1 MSLPLTRC
9 AAVLAAL
16 LLAGCASL
24 DQPLGS
30 HLQSE
35 SSHVRG
41 CAEWFRAM
49 DERVEAAGVRDAQD
63 TRVPGFPYL
72 RVNRLLASLRDVAA
86 RSDVAVQALAERMLA
101 LDAEGRRVE
110 SLNLPAAGSAGPFA
124 AEPALRRTQ
133 ECGRLLREIDLAKP
147 GMRRALLE
155 RAEVPDDYLLSYRL
169 LGLYALAS
177 LPFSAGIRQYQ
188 AETLAAFGRAPVAQ
202 AGHLRY
208 APPGSRLT
216 RAAAA
221 AILARSAGN
230 PLGIPEPTPEE
241 FTQLL
246 AAYAPSFEIDVRADY
261 DRFGALHWPRDGA
274 TPAVDA
280 AQAVVYAHPAWTRFR
295 DRVLLQLVYTI
306 WFPERPPQSDGD
318 LLAGRLDGLTWRVTL
333 APDGEPLV
341 YDSIHPCGCYHLFFP
356 TPRAEP
362 LPPPDAN
369 TEWMFAPQVLPRLA
383 EGARPLLRIA
393 SATHYL
399 ERVSVVSGIDSVSRY
414 EIRPY
419 GELRSLQRPEGGRA
433 SAFGPD
439 GLVPGTERAERLLFW
454 PMGILSAGAM
464 RQWGRHATAFIGRRH
479 FDDADL
485 FEKRFRFDLP

>member
-1 MSLPLTRC
+1 LRARC
-9 AAVLAAL
+9 AAALAA

-24 DQPLGS
+24 DQPIGS
-30 HLQSE
+30 HLLSE
-35 SSHVRG
+35 SPRVRG
-41 CAEWFRAM
+41 CAEWFRAL

-72 RVNRLLASLRDVAA
+72 RVNRLLASLRSDAA
-86 RSDVAVQALAERMLA
+86 RSDAAVQALAERMLA
-101 LDAEGRRVE
+101 LDTEARRVE
-110 SLNLPAAGSAGPFA
+110 ILNLPLEPAAGALG
-124 AEPALRRTQ
+124 AEGTLRRTQ
-133 ECGRLLREIDLAKP
+133 ECGRLLREIDLAKAE
-147 GMRRALLE
+147 GRRALLE
-155 RAEVPDDYLLSYRL
+155 RAQVPDDYLLSHRI

-177 LPFSAGIRQYQ
+177 LPFSAGVRQYQ
-188 AETLAAFGRAPVAQ
+188 AETLAAFRRAPVAQ
-202 AGHLRY
+202 AGRVRY

-216 RAAAA
+216 RAAVA

-230 PLGIPEPTPEE
+230 ALGIPEPTPEE
-241 FTQLL
+241 FSDLL
-246 AAYAPSFEIDVRADY
+246 SAYAPSFEIDVRADY
-261 DRFGALHWPRDGA
+261 DRFGALHWRRDDA

-280 AQAVVYAHPAWTRFR
+280 ARAVVYGHPAWTRVR
-295 DRVLLQLVYTI
+295 DRVLLQLVYTL
-306 WFPERPPQSDGD
+306 WFPERPPVSDAD

-356 TPRAEP
+356 THRAEP
-362 LPPPDAN
+362 LPPPEAN
-369 TEWMFAPQVLPRLA
+369 TEWLFSPQALPRLA
-383 EGARPLLRIA
+383 EGQRPLLRIE

-399 ERVSVVSGIDSVSRY
+399 EGVSVVSGIDSVSRY

-419 GELRSLQRPEGGRA
+419 GELRSLPRPDGGRA
-433 SAFGPD
+433 SIFGPE

-454 PMGILSAGAM
+454 PMGIRSAGAM

-485 FEKRFRFDLP
+485 FDRRFRFDLP

>member
-1 MSLPLTRC
+1 VRC

-16 LLAGCASL
+16 VAGCASL
-24 DQPLGS
+24 DQPIGS
-30 HLQSE
+30 HLQSG
-35 SSHVRG
+35 SPLVRG

-72 RVNRLLASLRDVAA
+72 RVNRLLASLREKAA
-86 RSDVAVQALAERMLA
+86 RSDAAVQALAERMLV
-101 LDAEGRRVE
+101 LDAEARRVE
-110 SLNLPAAGSAGPFA
+110 ILNLPVEGPAGSFDAD
-124 AEPALRRTQ
+124 PALRRTQ
-133 ECGRLLREIDLAKP
+133 ECGRLLREIDLAKAE
-147 GMRRALLE
+147 GRRGLLE
-155 RAEVPDDYLLSYRL
+155 RAEVPDDYLLSHRI

-188 AETLAAFGRAPVAQ
+188 AETLAAFRRAPIAREGRV
-202 AGHLRY
+202 RY

-221 AILARSAGN
+221 AILVRSAGN

-241 FTQLL
+241 FTALL
-246 AAYAPSFEIDVRADY
+246 AAYAPSFEIDVKADY
-261 DRFGALHWPRDGA
+261 DRFGALRWLRNDA

-280 AQAVVYAHPAWTRFR
+280 TRAVVYGHPAWTRVR
-295 DRVLLQLVYTI
+295 GRVLLQLVYTL
-306 WFPERPPQSDGD
+306 WFPERPPRSDGD

-362 LPPPDAN
+362 LPPPEAN
-369 TEWMFAPQVLPRLA
+369 TEWLFSPQALPRVA
-383 EGARPLLRIA
+383 DGERPLLHLE

-399 ERVSVVSGIDSVSRY
+399 EGVSVVAGIDSVSRY
-414 EIRPY
+414 EIRSY
-419 GELRSLQRPEGGRA
+419 GELRSLPRPDGGRA
-433 SAFGPD
+433 SVFGPD

-454 PMGILSAGAM
+454 PMGIRSAGAM

-485 FEKRFRFDLP
+485 FDKRFRFDLP